1 MATDEEV
8 ELAEK
13 LRDITDDIRNGR
25 KEEKDLAEEVKK
37 LTEKQID
44 DLLKIADLNEKIRA
58 ALQQQK
64 ANEQASWEK
73 LRDRVDE
80 MGKYND
86 KLKEEIGLTNQKYT
100 KAVLTDELQRSTIE
114 RRRTEIKLLKQK
126 LREQKHLSD
135 EDAKKLDDLEKL
147 EKKLSTFG
155 NKASDIA
162 KGIFSGD
169 AAGITGALKN
179 IGGSM
184 KTELTDNIQKAF
196 HGAENLADGF
206 KAAKG
211 ALGKLLLVEYVTA
224 IAKLAVD
231 LGNAENAFMKATGAS
246 EDFARSISD
255 TYEEGRKFTA
265 TAEDMS
271 KSATSLFNNFTDF
284 TYQDKQTRDG
294 LIETGAVLEKLGFE
308 NMGGN
313 WRLA

>member
-294 LIETGAVLEKLGFE
+294 LIETGAVLEKLGI
-308 NMGGN
+308 
-313 WRLA
+313 